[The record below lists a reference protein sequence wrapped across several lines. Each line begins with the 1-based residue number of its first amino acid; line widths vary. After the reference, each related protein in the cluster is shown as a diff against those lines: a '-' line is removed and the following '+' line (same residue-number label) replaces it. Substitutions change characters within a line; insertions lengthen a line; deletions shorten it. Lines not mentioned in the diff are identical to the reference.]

1 MKPQTKTTDSVWS
14 AFRPQDCPAGCTTC
28 SHDKDRFATRFEHT
42 TLHSGQWLSAGSYRA
57 HRILFVLS
65 GKIYVCIDGTEN
77 HYLAENQCL
86 FLVKNRT
93 TTLRAQDESEAC
105 VLYFNN
111 RIILC
116 HNDLLVN
123 VASHE
128 KRRTFE
134 VPVLPVLLPLRVF
147 FNNLGMALENSK
159 LNIPCYHIVKQHE
172 LFMLMWNLYEKEQ
185 LGCFFR
191 NILKPKDDFRQFVL
205 STYLQAATLEEMARI
220 ASLSKSTFIRRFND
234 TFGETYHKWRVKQ
247 KVADIQQAVQD
258 GMRTEEELIGMF
270 GFQSYRALYNFC
282 LRNLKM
288 TPKKLLG
295 KYSPMG

>member
-1 MKPQTKTTDSVWS
+1 MTKTVLRHVSNT
-14 AFRPQDCPAGCTTC
+14 PP
-28 SHDKDRFATRFEHT
+28 
-42 TLHSGQWLSAGSYRA
+42 LHSGQWLSAGSYRA

-147 FNNLGMALENSK
+147 SIISAWRWKIQTEYPLLPYRKTARTVHADVESVRKGA
-159 LNIPCYHIVKQHE
+159 IGV
-172 LFMLMWNLYEKEQ
+172 
-185 LGCFFR
+185 FFR

-258 GMRTEEELIGMF
+258 GMRTEEEAIGMF